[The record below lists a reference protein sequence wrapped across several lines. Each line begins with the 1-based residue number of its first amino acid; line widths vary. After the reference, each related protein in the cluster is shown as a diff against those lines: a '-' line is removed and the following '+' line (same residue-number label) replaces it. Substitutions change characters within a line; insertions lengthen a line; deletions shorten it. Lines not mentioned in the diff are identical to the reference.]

1 MGVVHSESRVEGPQ
15 LGANREESTGGGET
29 TDTQRLF
36 RGVHNTEVSVS
47 AGMRQSRSR
56 ENTAAEPQPRE
67 HCGRAAASFI
77 LRRSRSREST
87 AAEPQLPSYCD

>member
-36 RGVHNTEVSVS
+36 RGIHNTEVSVS

-56 ENTAAEPQPRE
+56 YA
-67 HCGRAAASFI
+67 
-77 LRRSRSREST
+77 T
-87 AAEPQLPSYCD
+87 AAEPQLPSYCGRAAAVMPLRQSRSFLHTAAESQP